1 MSILNEDSS
10 CFDVLCKINVEGV
23 FFHWSVDAR
32 FLIEAS
38 VTVPCNGCHSHVGR
52 SSSWAQCSCT
62 SPSICLV
69 IHLLVLS
76 THQGYHLDIWSNF
89 VFQEYLFRP
98 EVFPALAFL
107 IHPASADVLTMF
119 RQWVFST
126 SAVCLR
132 LCVTTKKES
141 EGGAECL
148 RGLWRTWGERNT
160 EVKILW
166 TEHCLCGRKIERW
179 SPVYQ
184 ICKSVGYNAPW
195 KSFKMKHSVTIMF
208 IPQSL
213 KVWGVT
219 SQVPRCSFKSGREP
233 G

>member
-1 MSILNEDSS
+1 MRIPHASMFCAKSMLREFFSIE
-10 CFDVLCKINVEGV
+10 VLMLV
-23 FFHWSVDAR
+23 FSPKHLWLFLVMDAIPMLGAAPPEHNAAALLPPSVWS
-32 FLIEAS
+32 F
-38 VTVPCNGCHSHVGR
+38 
-52 SSSWAQCSCT
+52 
-62 SPSICLV
+62 

-76 THQGYHLDIWSNF
+76 THQGYHLDIGSNF

-107 IHPASADVLTMF
+107 IHSASADVLTMF

>member
-1 MSILNEDSS
+1 MP
-10 CFDVLCKINVEGV
+10 F
-23 FFHWSVDAR
+23 
-32 FLIEAS
+32 
-38 VTVPCNGCHSHVGR
+38 PC
-52 SSSWAQCSCT
+52 WAQLLLST
-62 SPSICLV
+62 MQLHFSIHLSGHSFICLFYPLTKDTTWTFDPSFQFSRMPWLP
-69 IHLLVLS
+69 IPK
-76 THQGYHLDIWSNF
+76 YF